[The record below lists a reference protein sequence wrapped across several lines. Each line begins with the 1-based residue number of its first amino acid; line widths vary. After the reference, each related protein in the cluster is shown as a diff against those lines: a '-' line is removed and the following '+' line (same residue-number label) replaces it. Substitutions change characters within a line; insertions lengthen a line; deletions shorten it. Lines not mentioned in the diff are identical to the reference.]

1 MVKYA
6 RAMWEGRLCSLALVG
21 LVGAL
26 SLGVTPT
33 SAQAI
38 EAVPTALP
46 GVPALE
52 QESNGAI
59 VEANPIMS
67 GQRVRGSLS
76 SASDIDY
83 YRFDASTGD
92 LVFATTMTGPLGSK
106 DGETRLALLGADG
119 VTAIEVD
126 LKNGSFG
133 PSSSSIAGAVIPA
146 NGTYFLEVSH
156 PLPDGQLRVYD
167 VYLQLRSNAPVSEV
181 EPNGPSSVMANP
193 LSGGYVSG
201 VYDLADERD
210 LFAMQLNAGDTVFL
224 SLDLD
229 PERDGV
235 GFNARL
241 GFGPLGAGAAGENAI
256 FVVNDPGESE
266 SPMPTIP
273 SEAYEVT
280 VLRNGTYHASVTGID
295 VAQWGDQA
303 TYRLSATVLSA
314 ARPKCQ
320 TYTTVP
326 SSGAIP
332 DNGTVVFPIKVSATG
347 HVDRAAVGLDLTHT
361 QIADLDITLRTP
373 GGYEVPLFTDIA
385 PINAMRMIARFDPFA
400 AVSAPFPLRPVFLQP
415 ELGDISWVE
424 GQQAGGTWE
433 LVVSDDSP
441 GGTGSVA
448 SIDLV
453 LCGPS
458 SLPAQDRAETAP
470 QTAPHLSSLMISP
483 PRFRASS
490 GGASIS
496 RNGKEAPIGA
506 VISYT
511 DSQPAHAKLSVFKG
525 VPGRKVRGR
534 CVSLRQSNRDNASC
548 MRHRWRGSF
557 THRDVAGRNVL
568 RFSGRINGKK
578 LGPGIYKLLV
588 TAVSPDGMSG
598 NRLTGLF
605 TVVPWRR

>member
-6 RAMWEGRLCSLALVG
+6 RAVWEGELRTFALAG
-21 LVGAL
+21 LVGVL
-26 SLGVTPT
+26 SLGVTAT

-38 EAVPTALP
+38 EAVPTSLP

-52 QESNGAI
+52 QESNGTIA
-59 VEANPIMS
+59 EANQIMS
-67 GQRVRGSLS
+67 GQRVRGGLS
-76 SASDIDY
+76 PVSDIDY
-83 YRFDASTGD
+83 YRFDANAGD
-92 LVFATTMTGPLGSK
+92 LVFATTMTRALGSK

-126 LKNGSFG
+126 LENGSFG
-133 PSSSSIAGAVIPA
+133 ASSSNIAGAEIPA
-146 NGTYFLEVSH
+146 DGTYFLEVSH

-167 VYLQLRSNAPVSEV
+167 VYLQLRSSAPVSEV

-201 VYDLADERD
+201 VYALDDERD
-210 LFAMQLNAGDTVFL
+210 IFAMQLDAGDTVFL

-241 GFGPLGAGAAGENAI
+241 GFGPLGDEDNTTV
-256 FVVNDPGESE
+256 VVNDPGESE
-266 SPMPTIP
+266 SPTPTIP
-273 SEAYEVT
+273 SEAYEIT
-280 VLRNGTYHASVTGID
+280 VLRKGTYYASVVGSDATQRGPHAS
-295 VAQWGDQA
+295 
-303 TYRLSATVLSA
+303 YRLSATVLPA
-314 ARPKCQ
+314 VRPSCQ
-320 TYTTVP
+320 TYGTVP

-332 DNGTVVFPIKVSATG
+332 DNGTVTFPIAVSDTG

-361 QIADLDITLRTP
+361 QIADLDVTLRTP
-373 GGYEVPLFTDIA
+373 SGYQVPLFTDIA
-385 PINAMRMIARFDPFA
+385 PINLTRLTARFDPFA
-400 AVSAPFPLRPVFLQP
+400 AVSPPFSLRPVFIQP
-415 ELGDISWVE
+415 ELGDISWLE
-424 GQQAGGTWE
+424 GQQAEGTWE

-458 SLPAQDRAETAP
+458 SLPAQDRAETVTQTAP
-470 QTAPHLSSLMISP
+470 QTAPQLSSLAISP
-483 PRFRASS
+483 PRFRASN

-496 RNGKEAPIGA
+496 RKDKGAPVGT
-506 VISYT
+506 VLSYS
-511 DSQPAHAKLSVFKG
+511 DSQPAQAKLSVFKE

-534 CVSLRQSNRDNASC
+534 CASVRHVNRDDASC

-557 THRDVAGRNVL
+557 THRDVVGRNVL
-568 RFSGRINGKK
+568 HFSGRINGKK
-578 LGPGIYKLLV
+578 LSPGIYKLLV
-588 TAVSPDGMSG
+588 VAVSPDGISG
-598 NRLTGLF
+598 NRLSGLF
-605 TVVPWRR
+605 TVVP